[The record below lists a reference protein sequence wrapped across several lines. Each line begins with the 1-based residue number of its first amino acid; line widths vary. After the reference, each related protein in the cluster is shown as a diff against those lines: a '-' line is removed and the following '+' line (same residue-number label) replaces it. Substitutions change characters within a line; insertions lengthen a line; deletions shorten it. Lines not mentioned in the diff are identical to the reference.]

1 MKGFSKRPRETR
13 ASASTAHLTG
23 GSLLNNARKDLI
35 LQRCP
40 YFLISDQV
48 YHEDSDSDD
57 GFVPAVKSSKPL
69 NELVQGFSKE
79 ARQARPSG
87 VAGGLDMATLRWV
100 SR

>member
-1 MKGFSKRPRETR
+1 MKGFSKRPRETGP
-13 ASASTAHLTG
+13 SANTAHFTG

-57 GFVPAVKSSKPL
+57 GFVPAVKSSKPVH
-69 NELVQGFSKE
+69 ELVQGFSKE
-79 ARQARPSG
+79 TRSRHMTVRCCGWSG
-87 VAGGLDMATLRWV
+87 HDNFEMGP
-100 SR
+100 